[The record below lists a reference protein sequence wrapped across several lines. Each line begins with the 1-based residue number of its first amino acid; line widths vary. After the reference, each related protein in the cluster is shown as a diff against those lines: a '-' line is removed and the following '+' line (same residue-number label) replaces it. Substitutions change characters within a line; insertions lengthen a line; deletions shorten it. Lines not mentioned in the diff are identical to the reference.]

1 MDFEALLSRYKEAK
15 TTIVPPASAE
25 ATTAPAAPVDSRK
38 KITAKQLMEMI
49 AERQAKNKEV
59 ERPPPPP
66 EKPPTP
72 PPPPDAGS
80 FLFSGI
86 RDAQRSIASILEA
99 TPPLDA
105 TVAVDHT
112 PRPRIVDTTDIG
124 DHTAMFDSA
133 PAQVDDINSVVNDI
147 REQVRTEETQK
158 YMSRIEI
165 EDKVRACEKIC
176 RDMEDTVR
184 QVKKRLYQ
192 IDLHFSY
199 IRQIMAVDDEELQM
213 YVDDMS
219 SNEKN
224 IDDFYAGLND
234 PQPRTIVAVEEEPP
248 QPPEPEGEEPIPG
261 EEEEQQPDAPYDE
274 EEEEDH
280 RFIVDDRVSQLKNT
294 FLFRPVPVASTMN
307 RSSGI
312 MASSHDA
319 RFFSRFM

>member
-15 TTIVPPASAE
+15 TTVVRPPPLAE
-25 ATTAPAAPVDSRK
+25 AVPAAPDGRK
-38 KITAKQLMEMI
+38 KITAKQLMDMI
-49 AERQAKNKEV
+49 AERQAKNREA
-59 ERPPPPP
+59 EQPPPPPPP

-72 PPPPDAGS
+72 PPPDVGS
-80 FLFSGI
+80 FLFAGI

-99 TPPLDA
+99 TPPLDP
-105 TVAVDHT
+105 AVVVDP
-112 PRPRIVDTTDIG
+112 PRPRVVDTTDIG
-124 DHTAMFDSA
+124 SHTTMFDSA
-133 PAQVDDINSVVNDI
+133 PAQVDDINAVVNDI

-165 EDKVRACEKIC
+165 EDKVRSCEKIC
-176 RDMEDTVR
+176 REMEDTVR

-234 PQPRTIVAVEEEPP
+234 PQPRTVIEVEDPPPPQQPEPQEEALSEEEEP
-248 QPPEPEGEEPIPG
+248 EEH
-261 EEEEQQPDAPYDE
+261 PY
-274 EEEEDH
+274 EEEDH
-280 RFIVDDRVSQLKNT
+280 RFVVDDRVSQLKDT
-294 FLFRPVPVASTMN
+294 FLFRPVPVASTTN
-307 RSSGI
+307 RPGI

-319 RFFSRFM
+319 RFFSRFI

>member
-15 TTIVPPASAE
+15 TTVVRPSQPVEAE
-25 ATTAPAAPVDSRK
+25 PMVEGRK
-38 KITAKQLMEMI
+38 KITARQLMDMI
-49 AERQAKNKEV
+49 AERQAKNREADQPP
-59 ERPPPPP
+59 PPPPP

-72 PPPPDAGS
+72 PPPDPTS
-80 FLFSGI
+80 FLFAGI
-86 RDAQRSIASILEA
+86 REAQRSISSILE
-99 TPPLDA
+99 TTSPVDA
-105 TVAVDHT
+105 AADLVVDP
-112 PRPRIVDTTDIG
+112 PRPRVIDTTDIG

-133 PAQVDDINSVVNDI
+133 PAQVDDIHAVVNDI
-147 REQVRTEETQK
+147 RQQVRTEETQK

-165 EDKVRACEKIC
+165 EDKVRTCEKIC
-176 RDMEDTVR
+176 REMEDSVR

-219 SNEKN
+219 ANEKN

-234 PQPRTIVAVEEEPP
+234 PQPRGAVIAVEDSPP
-248 QPPEPEGEEPIPG
+248 PRPPEPEEEEPIP
-261 EEEEQQPDAPYDE
+261 EEEEQPEPPY

-280 RFIVDDRVSQLKNT
+280 RFIVDERVSQLKDT
-294 FLFRPVPVASTMN
+294 FLFRPVPVASTTN
-307 RSSGI
+307 RSGI

-319 RFFSRFM
+319 RFFSRFI